1 MKLAQAAL
9 YATGLGLVLVFAAM
23 IWPKLMG
30 PGRVWTEEQAR
41 EHSHAAARMHALSEA
56 KYELQHGASHEGH
69 GHAHGHAHSG
79 AHAPGQEQDPATV
92 AAEVEAATERYEK
105 SRDALEGAKS
115 LRTGPATL
123 MKWAGV
129 LLMTLGVA
137 GYFVQRNAAG

>member
-9 YATGLGLVLVFAAM
+9 YAIGLGLVLLFAAM

-30 PGRVWTEEQAR
+30 PGRVWTEQQAQ
-41 EHSHAAARMHALSEA
+41 EHSQAAARMHELVHANHAHQEA
-56 KYELQHGASHEGH
+56 ASHQGYTPGH
-69 GHAHGHAHSG
+69 THSG
-79 AHAPGQEQDPATV
+79 AHAPGGEQDAAAV
-92 AAEVEAATERYEK
+92 AAELEVATERYEK
-105 SRDALEGAKS
+105 SRDALASAKS
-115 LRTGPATL
+115 LRSGPATF